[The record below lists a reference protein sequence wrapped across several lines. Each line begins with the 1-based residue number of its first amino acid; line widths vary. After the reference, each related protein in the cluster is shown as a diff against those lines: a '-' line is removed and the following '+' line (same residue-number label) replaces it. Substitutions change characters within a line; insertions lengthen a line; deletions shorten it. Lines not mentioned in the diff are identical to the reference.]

1 MCELLNCTV
10 RIPRLDLDGH
20 PHKIQRKIPNLICRQ
35 GRKCASI
42 GTTSIILPALDLFK
56 FIDHLDDKC
65 SPDLINCW
73 SMLPARFVSKLFFSF
88 EVCFLWEHEHFHS
101 ISMYICCL
109 YIHSIHACMVQTLE
123 ALGPGSYSPT
133 YRLVCVEGTS

>member
-42 GTTSIILPALDLFK
+42 GTTSIILPALNLFK

-73 SMLPARFVSKLFFSF
+73 SMGAGAACKICIETIFFLRGLFS
-88 EVCFLWEHEHFHS
+88 
-101 ISMYICCL
+101 
-109 YIHSIHACMVQTLE
+109 
-123 ALGPGSYSPT
+123 LGT
-133 YRLVCVEGTS
+133 